1 MQQAELHISS
11 HQDELVNAVGAG
23 AGMVVA
29 GVGTVVCFY
38 LAV

>member
-1 MQQAELHISS
+1 MQQAELPSS
-11 HQDELVNAVGAG
+11 FHQDKLVNAVGAG
-23 AGMVVA
+23 AGAVVV